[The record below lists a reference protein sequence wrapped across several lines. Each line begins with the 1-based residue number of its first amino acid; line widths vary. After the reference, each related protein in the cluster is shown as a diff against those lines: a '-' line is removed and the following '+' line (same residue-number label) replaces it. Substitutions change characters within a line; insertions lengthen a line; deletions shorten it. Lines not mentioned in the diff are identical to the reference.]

1 MSRRVVDLEARAIA
15 ANNRLPT
22 AALNPIPG
30 G

>member
-15 ANNRLPT
+15 ASNRLPA

>member
-1 MSRRVVDLEARAIA
+1 VVDLEARAIA